1 MKYYFIK
8 QSDETTYP
16 QKSFQGIELTNG
28 LNIYQSSGKD
38 NLDNCIANI
47 RKSGNW
53 KSTAVISVPRFND
66 EKVILNKSN
75 VEIEGIKI
83 RGSKLF
89 FATIINDG
97 LRNSYIYSIDKSVM
111 D

>member
-47 RKSGNW
+47 SKSGNW

-75 VEIEGIKI
+75 VKI

>member
-47 RKSGNW
+47 SKSGNW

-66 EKVILNKSN
+66 KSN

-97 LRNSYIYSIDKSVM
+97 SRNSYIYSIDKSVM